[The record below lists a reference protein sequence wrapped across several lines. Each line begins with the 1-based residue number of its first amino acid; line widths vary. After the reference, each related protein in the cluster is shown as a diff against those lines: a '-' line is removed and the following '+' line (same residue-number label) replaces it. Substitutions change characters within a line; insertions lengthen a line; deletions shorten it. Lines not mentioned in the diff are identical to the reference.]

1 MDCRS
6 HDPPDLASLAPACAM
21 DAAARRFIDQHLPGI
36 FAAVLFLTPT
46 AKALIMA
53 QTDPDA
59 PFGRPGSKTEV
70 EQGRQLTPRFDRDGL
85 VPCVV
90 TDRGHGG
97 VLMLAYMNA
106 EALVRTIDTGEAHYW
121 SRSRRQLWRKGETS
135 GHVQKV
141 VELRID
147 CDQDAVWLQVE
158 QHGAACHT
166 GYRTCFFRAVPLGG
180 TGSAADKELVLSET
194 GKAFDPRVVYGSQSE
209 IEDG

>member
-1 MDCRS
+1 MKLKLNEQGLIPAIAQDRRTNEVLMVAYMS
-6 HDPPDLASLAPACAM
+6 PESLA
-21 DAAARRFIDQHLPGI
+21 
-36 FAAVLFLTPT
+36 
-46 AKALIMA
+46 
-53 QTDPDA
+53 
-59 PFGRPGSKTEV
+59 KTIE
-70 EQGRQLTPRFDRDGL
+70 
-85 VPCVV
+85 
-90 TDRGHGG
+90 
-97 VLMLAYMNA
+97 
-106 EALVRTIDTGEAHYW
+106 TGEAWFY
-121 SRSRRQLWRKGETS
+121 SRSRQSLWRKGETS